1 MSINGILGSPHA
13 VGLLA
18 RVLLAVLLLLAASL
32 VVRQRLRASGGGVLP
47 DDGVTLR
54 NVFEVLLAGLTTLAR
69 QTMGPEWKRW
79 FPFVGAMFFF
89 ILVSNLL
96 GLIPGGA
103 GATSDVNVAAAWAII
118 SYVLFNYV
126 GIRQHGLKNY
136 LMKYM
141 GPSFYTWHVAGRHI
155 HIRALFW
162 LFFPLETILDAAR
175 MLTLAIRLIAN
186 MFADH
191 TVVGVFLLLV
201 PPVVPAIFLGL
212 GMLVACLQAFVFAL
226 LTMIYINLALQE
238 AH

>member
-1 MSINGILGSPHA
+1 MSELLGSPYA

-18 RVLLAVLLLLAASL
+18 RVGLAIAVLLAAS
-32 VVRQRLRASGGGVLP
+32 VAVRRRIAATGGGVVP
-47 DDGVTLR
+47 DEGVTVR

-69 QTMGPEWKRW
+69 QTMGPEWRRW
-79 FPFVGAMFFF
+79 FPFAGAMFFF

-103 GATSDVNVAAAWAII
+103 GATNDVNVAGAWAII

-136 LMKYM
+136 LVKYM
-141 GPSFYTWHVAGRHI
+141 GPSFYTWHVGGRHI
-155 HIRALFW
+155 HIRALCW

-175 MLTLAIRLIAN
+175 MLTLSIRLIAN

-191 TVVGVFLLLV
+191 SVVGVFLILV
-201 PPVVPAIFLGL
+201 PAVVPAIFLGL

>member
-1 MSINGILGSPHA
+1 MKEILGSPQA
-13 VGLLA
+13 VWLLA
-18 RVLLAVLLLLAASL
+18 RVGLAAALLLIASAI
-32 VVRQRLRASGGGVLP
+32 VRWRIRTAGGGVVP
-47 DDGVTLR
+47 DEGVSLR
-54 NVFEVLLAGLTTLAR
+54 NVFEVLVAGLASLAR
-69 QTMGPEWKRW
+69 QTMGAEWKRW

-96 GLIPGGA
+96 GLIPGGI
-103 GATSDVNVAAAWAII
+103 GATSDVNVAFAWAVI

-126 GIRQHGLKNY
+126 GLRQHGLKNY
-136 LMKYM
+136 LIKYM
-141 GPSFYTWHVAGRHI
+141 GPSFYTWHVGGRHI
-155 HIRALFW
+155 HVRPLFF

-175 MLTLAIRLIAN
+175 MATLSIRLIAN

-201 PPVVPAIFLGL
+201 PPVIPAIFLGL
-212 GMLVACLQAFVFAL
+212 GLLVACLQAFVFSL

>member
-1 MSINGILGSPHA
+1 MNELLGSPHA

-18 RVLLAVLLLLAASL
+18 RVGLAIVLLLAAS
-32 VVRQRLRASGGGVLP
+32 VAVRRRIAATGGGVVP
-47 DDGVTLR
+47 DEGVTLR

-69 QTMGPEWKRW
+69 QTMGPEWRRW
-79 FPFVGAMFFF
+79 FPFAGAMFFF

-103 GATSDVNVAAAWAII
+103 GATNDVNVAGAWAVI

-136 LMKYM
+136 LIKYM
-141 GPSFYTWHVAGRHI
+141 GPSFYTWHVGGRHI
-155 HIRALFW
+155 HVRALCW

-175 MLTLAIRLIAN
+175 MLTLSIRLIAN

-191 TVVGVFLLLV
+191 SVVGVFLILV
-201 PPVVPAIFLGL
+201 PAVVPAIFLGL